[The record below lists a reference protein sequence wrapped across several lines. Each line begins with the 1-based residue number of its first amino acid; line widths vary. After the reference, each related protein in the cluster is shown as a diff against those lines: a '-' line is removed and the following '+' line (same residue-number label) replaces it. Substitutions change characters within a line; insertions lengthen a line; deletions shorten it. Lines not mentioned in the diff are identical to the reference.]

1 MQIPLSGAH
10 KYDQGMGGILQRLFA
25 IDVRSLAFFRVCI
38 GMVLLVDL
46 LTRSMAIEQHYSDLG
61 ILPREALWQLFIL
74 SKWHWSFHA
83 LTGSVAGQ
91 SILFVFAITCAVAL
105 VFGYRT
111 RLATVLS
118 WLLLAS
124 LHARN
129 PMLQYGGDHL
139 LRMLLFWSI
148 FLPLGSYWS
157 IDRMRG
163 TVAQGGPTRHI
174 SMASA
179 AIMLQMF
186 MLYFFS
192 SLFKRNEV
200 WQGGEGL
207 QLAFSNYMF
216 SKPLAHHLLEYPEF
230 LEQASFVIPWL
241 QLLVPFLLF
250 VPWRTVRF
258 RMAAI
263 LLLAGFHVAIEF
275 LLETG
280 MFQYAG
286 LSGLILFLPGTFW
299 DRLISGRKR
308 EDALQ
313 KIGGA
318 MRARLLA
325 VFGRDARPEPAPR
338 GGWAYGAV
346 QVLVCGLFIY
356 VVAWNIATLKANE
369 YARENTISWMS
380 EGPEGRLVPRL
391 MSLDYAVERMFG
403 SFGGLGRVAKLHQH
417 WAMFQRGGGAVK
429 GWHVI
434 VGTLSDGTE
443 ISLLE
448 EGVPFDGELYRKPYP
463 VSAIYSNVR
472 WRVYY
477 RYLQFASSV
486 REFLPGV
493 VSRDWNQRHPDLR
506 IIRLRIY
513 FILEL
518 EPDASGEGMPKHREF
533 LWYEGPVSEFD
544 THP

>member
-46 LTRSMAIEQHYSDLG
+46 LTRSMVIEQHYSDLG
-61 ILPREALWQLFIL
+61 VLPREALWQFFLL
-74 SKWHWSFHA
+74 GKWHWSLHA

-91 SILFVFAITCAVAL
+91 SILFVFAIACAVAL
-105 VFGYRT
+105 TLGYRT

-139 LRMLLFWSI
+139 LRMMLFWSI

-163 TVAQGGPTRHI
+163 VAAQGGPTLYT
-174 SMASA
+174 SMASV
-179 AIMLQMF
+179 AIMSQMF

-192 SLFKRNEV
+192 SLFKRNEI
-200 WQGGEGL
+200 WQAGEGL

-216 SKPLAHHLLEYPEF
+216 SKPLAHHLLEYPGF

-263 LLLAGFHVAIEF
+263 VLLAGFHVAIEF

-280 MFQYAG
+280 MFQYVG
-286 LSGLILFLPGTFW
+286 LSGLILFLPGAFW
-299 DRLISGRKR
+299 DRFFSGRKR

-313 KIGGA
+313 KIAGA
-318 MRARLLA
+318 ARAWLLA
-325 VFGRDARPEPAPR
+325 VFGRDARPEPAAR
-338 GGWAYGAV
+338 GRWANGAV

-356 VVAWNIATLKANE
+356 VVAWNIATLNINE
-369 YARENTISWMS
+369 YARENRISWMS
-380 EGPEGRLVPRL
+380 EGSGGRLVPRL
-391 MSLDYAVERMFG
+391 MSLDYAVERQFG
-403 SFGGLGRVAKLHQH
+403 SFGWIGRVAKLHQQ
-417 WAMFQRGGGAVK
+417 WAMFQRGGGAIK

-434 VGTLSDGTE
+434 VGTLSDGKE

-448 EGVPFDGELYRKPYP
+448 GGVPFDGELYRKPYP
-463 VSAIYSNVR
+463 VSALYSNIR

-477 RYLQFASSV
+477 RYLRYASLV

-493 VSRDWNQRHPDLR
+493 VSRDWNQRHPNLR
-506 IIRLRIY
+506 ITRLRISL
-513 FILEL
+513 ILEL
-518 EPDASGEGMPKHREF
+518 GPDVPGEVTPRHQEF
-533 LWYEGPVSEFD
+533 LWYEGPTAGFE
-544 THP
+544 TRP